1 MLDSEMVWPLSGSL
15 SIYSL
20 LIDSNREGRIT
31 ATRLLPTLA
40 FLLYGS
46 SKVINRA
53 NGTRNTGKAIFF
65 GLALIAFAQAKLKT
79 VNF

>member
-15 SIYSL
+15 SIYSS

-31 ATRLLPTLA
+31 ATLLLPTLA

-53 NGTRNTGKAIFF
+53 NGTLNTGKVIFL
-65 GLALIAFAQAKLKT
+65 GLGEL
-79 VNF
+79 